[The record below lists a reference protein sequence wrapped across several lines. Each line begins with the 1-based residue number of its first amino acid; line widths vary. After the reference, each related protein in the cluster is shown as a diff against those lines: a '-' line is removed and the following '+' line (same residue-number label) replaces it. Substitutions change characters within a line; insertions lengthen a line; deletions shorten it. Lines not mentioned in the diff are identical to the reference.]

1 MTDKERLD
9 YLQGQVAAL
18 KSFCLALMSSHPNP
32 RLLFDRM
39 ERFGNQ
45 QAGILLGQP
54 TSDALL
60 QGADAKRDQL
70 LAYAR
75 ELQAA
80 IDKKSEADKA

>member
-60 QGADAKRDQL
+60 QGADAMRDQL